1 MRAGTAERSAAGT
14 IRIERVLAAPRA
26 LVFDAWTKPELLLQW
41 YAPHGCTIHY
51 AAIDVRRGGKFHS
64 CIHNPSFGD
73 CWCVGVYREI
83 VRPERI
89 VYTLATA
96 DSEGKEI
103 EPAQAGHDPRWP
115 RETLVIVTL
124 EEVRGGTKLT
134 LEQNV
139 SEALAKHTGAHPSWL
154 QMLDRLEALV
164 GTGNTAAQ
172 GCANGAGAGCAGA
185 AGNA

>member
-1 MRAGTAERSAAGT
+1 MSAGIAERPAAGT
-14 IRIERVLAAPRA
+14 IRIERVFVAPRP
-26 LVFDAWTKPELLLQW
+26 LVFDAWTRPELLLQW

-51 AAIDVRRGGKFHS
+51 AAIDVRPGGRFHS

-96 DSEGKEI
+96 DSEGNEI
-103 EPAQAGHDPRWP
+103 EPAKAGHDPRWP

-134 LEQNV
+134 LDQNV

-154 QMLDRLEALV
+154 QMLDRLQALL
-164 GTGNTAAQ
+164 GTGKV
-172 GCANGAGAGCAGA
+172 
-185 AGNA
+185 GNA